1 MMQLNKIFQDIY
13 QIILKTGLIVLF
25 ILPTNSNYSQTNST
39 EGWKLAKDKKGIQI
53 YTRQMADSKLKEFK
67 ANTSIK
73 TSVDKVIATLQDVD
87 NYHKWMVYVKT
98 SILLKKISEDEC
110 YVYSEAKLPWPFSN
124 RDISNHINVYWSVE
138 KDTATLT
145 INGIHDYIPEKDGIV
160 RMPVS
165 KGLWYVYQL
174 DKHTTKIEYIYG
186 GDPGGSIPSWVVNL
200 FIVDGPFKSLVNLK
214 KYLEIKPIE

>member
-1 MMQLNKIFQDIY
+1 M
-13 QIILKTGLIVLF
+13 IILF
-25 ILPTNSNYSQTNST
+25 ILPTNYSYSQTIT
-39 EGWKLAKDKKGIQI
+39 EDNWKLAKDKQDIQI
-53 YTRQMADSKLKEFK
+53 YTRQMANSKLKEFK

-73 TSVDKVIATLQDVD
+73 TSVESVIVTLQDVD

-98 SILLKKISEDEC
+98 SKLLKKINEDES
-110 YVYSEAKLPWPFSN
+110 YIYSEAKLPWPFNN
-124 RDISNHINVYWSVE
+124 RDIANHINVYWSEE
-138 KDTATLT
+138 KDTATLV
-145 INGIHDYIPEKDGIV
+145 INGIPDYIPEKDGIV

-165 KGLWYVYQL
+165 KGVWYVYQL
-174 DKHTTKIEYIYG
+174 DKQTTKIEYIYG